1 MSTSSPLSTPE
12 SQWLALLQAARII
25 DSVADCLAALVGW
38 AAHSI
43 ARGETQEGADVL
55 AWVLRQPSVSDETRE
70 MAQDLWDELAAR
82 ICPRVLLDAADFAAY
97 ATLDDL
103 CEYVTLPL

>member
-1 MSTSSPLSTPE
+1 MTDFLSTPE
-12 SQWLALLQAARII
+12 SHWHALLRAARAV
-25 DSVADCLAALVGW
+25 DAVADCLAALTGL

-55 AWVLRQPSVSDETRE
+55 AWVLRQPALSDETRE
-70 MAQDLWDELAAR
+70 IAQDLWDELAAR
-82 ICPRVLLDAADFAAY
+82 MCPRVLLDAADFAAY